1 MNRYSPLVNIGCNPK
16 LPAMMLYTGL
26 ADKRVDPSQ
35 TMQYLATAQQ
45 CLVNKPGEEPQA
57 QDDDT
62 AQKKAIRDDA
72 ADSKRSLVVMFAII

>member
-1 MNRYSPLVNIGCNPK
+1 MNRYSPLHNIGCNPK

-26 ADKRVDPSQ
+26 EDKRVDPSQ

-45 CLVNKPGEEPQA
+45 CLVNKPKEESQA

-62 AQKKAIRDDA
+62 AQKKAKRDDA
-72 ADSKRSLVVMFAII
+72 ADRKRSLVVMFAII